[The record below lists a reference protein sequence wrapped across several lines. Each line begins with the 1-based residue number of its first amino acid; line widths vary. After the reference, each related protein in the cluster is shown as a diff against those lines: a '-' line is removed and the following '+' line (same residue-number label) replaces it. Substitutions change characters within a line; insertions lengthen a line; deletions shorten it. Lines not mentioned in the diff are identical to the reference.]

1 MTREP
6 EGAPVAPASG
16 EANPGFWSRADGRL
30 AKVEG
35 WLATFAGFIA
45 VAMTGAILF
54 DVLSRA
60 VTNQSV
66 GWGTDLTEM
75 FMYLLTYVAA
85 GYVAR
90 QGGHVRVDLVIERL
104 TPRVNRRLS
113 VLTTLLALFFA
124 LLLTTQG
131 WSAWL
136 GAIASGKATSS
147 VHIPQFWFAVVI
159 PIGSFILA
167 LELAILVVRHVGAIV
182 KEGHT
187 VAGRAATPV
196 LATGVAE
203 GE

>member
-35 WLATFAGFIA
+35 WLATLAGFIA
-45 VAMTGAILF
+45 VSMPGAILF

-90 QGGHVRVDLVIERL
+90 PGGHAPVDLIIY
-104 TPRVNRRLS
+104 S
-113 VLTTLLALFFA
+113 
-124 LLLTTQG
+124 
-131 WSAWL
+131 
-136 GAIASGKATSS
+136 
-147 VHIPQFWFAVVI
+147 
-159 PIGSFILA
+159 
-167 LELAILVVRHVGAIV
+167 
-182 KEGHT
+182 
-187 VAGRAATPV
+187 
-196 LATGVAE
+196 
-203 GE
+203 